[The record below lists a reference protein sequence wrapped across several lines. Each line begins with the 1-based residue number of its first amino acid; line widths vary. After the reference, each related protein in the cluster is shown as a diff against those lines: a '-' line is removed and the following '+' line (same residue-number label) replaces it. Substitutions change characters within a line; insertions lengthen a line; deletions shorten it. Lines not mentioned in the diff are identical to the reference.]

1 MKKSILF
8 GFLIVLIS
16 CGRSSEEELL
26 SEKVDSLKTEII
38 AVQQANDTLSDH
50 LIKKAFVARN
60 YSKYFDSIAEPEKF
74 ILDRLQEHPELI
86 PKEAVLGGTMRFT
99 AVYFINDELI
109 VAEYEDGH
117 VMGKSVFRY
126 KTDRKGSLKFEMIAK
141 LQE

>member
-16 CGRSSEEELL
+16 CGRSSEEKLL
-26 SEKVDSLKTEII
+26 SEKVDSLKTELV
-38 AVQQANDTLSDH
+38 AMQQANDTLSHH
-50 LIKKAFVARN
+50 LMKKAFVTRN
-60 YSKYFDSIAEPEKF
+60 YPEYFDSIAEPEKF
-74 ILDRLQEHPELI
+74 VLDRLQEHPELI

-99 AVYFINDELI
+99 SLYFINDELI

-117 VMGKSVFRY
+117 VMGKSIFSY
-126 KTDRKGSLKFEMIAK
+126 QPDRKGNLKFEMIAR

>member
-16 CGRSSEEELL
+16 CGRSSEEKLL
-26 SEKVDSLKTEII
+26 SEKVDSLKTEL
-38 AVQQANDTLSDH
+38 VVLQQANDTLSDH
-50 LIKKAFVARN
+50 LMKKAFVARN
-60 YSKYFDSIAEPEKF
+60 YPEYFDSIAQPEKF
-74 ILDRLQEHPELI
+74 LLDRLQEHPELI

-99 AVYFINDELI
+99 SVYFINDELI

-126 KTDRKGSLKFEMIAK
+126 QPDRTGNLKFEMIAR

>member
-1 MKKSILF
+1 MKNSILF

-26 SEKVDSLKTEII
+26 SEKVDSLKIELV
-38 AVQQANDTLSDH
+38 ALKQANDTLSDH

-60 YSKYFDSIAEPEKF
+60 YPEYFDSIAEPEKF
-74 ILDRLQEHPELI
+74 VLDKLQEHPELI
-86 PKEAVLGGTMRFT
+86 PKDAVLGGTMRFT
-99 AVYFINDELI
+99 SIYFINDELI

-117 VMGKSVFRY
+117 VMGKSIFGYRP
-126 KTDRKGSLKFEMIAK
+126 DRKGNLKFEMIVR

>member
-1 MKKSILF
+1 MKKIILF
-8 GFLIVLIS
+8 GFWIVLIS

-26 SEKVDSLKTEII
+26 SKKVDSLRIELVTL
-38 AVQQANDTLSDH
+38 QQANDTLSDH

-60 YSKYFDSIAEPEKF
+60 YPKYFDSIAEPEKF
-74 ILDRLQEHPELI
+74 LMDRLQENRELI

-99 AVYFINDELI
+99 NLYFINDELI

-117 VMGKSVFRY
+117 VMGKSIFRY
-126 KTDRKGSLKFEMIAK
+126 QHDRKGNLKFEMIAK